1 MIECEIL
8 SSFRKNVW
16 RHTRRIAK
24 GRSLTVLPWQL
35 SLFQASTVWLG
46 TVRRSFCVGR
56 CLTIGVWPLVLDTLM
71 PITGAPGRQ
80 HGGVW
85 ICIDSRLCM
94 LVSALSVWTAVLDY
108 TQLFGV
114 GWASKFDR
122 IFLLLPNGQ
131 RWCLCKLGFCIRYRL
146 SSHEQLHNL
155 LVCFLTCRPKS
166 IKYYK

>member
-122 IFLLLPNGQ
+122 LP
-131 RWCLCKLGFCIRYRL
+131 FCCFPTVNDGACASWASAFAI
-146 SSHEQLHNL
+146 
-155 LVCFLTCRPKS
+155 VCRRMSNFTIYLFAF
-166 IKYYK
+166 